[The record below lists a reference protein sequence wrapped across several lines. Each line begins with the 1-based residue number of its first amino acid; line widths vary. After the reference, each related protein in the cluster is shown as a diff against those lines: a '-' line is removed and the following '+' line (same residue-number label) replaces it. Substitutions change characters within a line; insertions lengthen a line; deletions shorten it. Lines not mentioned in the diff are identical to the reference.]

1 MASYEIYIAS
11 KSGCQQCRVSKRYL
25 TKHDVPYMEAR
36 FEGDKTAQE
45 LANEHN
51 YTTLPVCYVADRN
64 SGRVYDSW
72 AGLNL
77 HKLRTWIDNYKA
89 GE

>member
-1 MASYEIYIAS
+1 MASYEIYIAA

-25 TKHDVPYMEAR
+25 TKNNVPYMETLLKD
-36 FEGDKTAQE
+36 DKTAQD
-45 LANEHN
+45 LAAEHN
-51 YTTLPVCYVADRN
+51 YMTAPVCYVADRN